1 MLWQLLQHG
10 IFSPSSYAFFLFGPP
25 IRWCFAST
33 GLPQNR
39 QYSLYSVIIPFFIF
53 HLRIQLFGWYNLLAW
68 FLILSKAPVLQSH
81 TRALFF
87 FIWFQ
92 KQPVLSAMLLNGR
105 YYLYLF
111 LRSSAIIA
119 DTSFSR
125 IQKAATFA
133 AFIPLPH
140 LHACQMLQSMERSA
154 IASMIQQR
162 YFQSSHASF
171 APWKSRL

>member
-1 MLWQLLQHG
+1 
-10 IFSPSSYAFFLFGPP
+10 
-25 IRWCFAST
+25 
-33 GLPQNR
+33 
-39 QYSLYSVIIPFFIF
+39 
-53 HLRIQLFGWYNLLAW
+53 
-68 FLILSKAPVLQSH
+68 
-81 TRALFF
+81 
-87 FIWFQ
+87 
-92 KQPVLSAMLLNGR
+92 MLLNGR

-140 LHACQMLQSMERSA
+140 RLACQMLHNMEKNV

-171 APWKSRL
+171 APWKSLL